1 MNNIVPVNNS
11 ISAQEAFPLEKEVM
25 SWNLEEAI
33 NRCSENFHSF
43 QKSAALLAKDL
54 YIAHEVL
61 AVRGGNRTDDA
72 PVFTWTDFC
81 DAVGISRKTA
91 ALWMKLYDPIE
102 DRVRTPE
109 EIKPLKTINP
119 AVLEDGHEARVAHA
133 MATGERLAGWTQ
145 EDEKEY
151 KKRKANEHFAE
162 LADKWG
168 KKKIKTRTIGR
179 DYFSEAIGNAKQ
191 FARFNLQTKE
201 QSLAQFELFDELTAY
216 LKTFDDPA
224 TRLAAGYN
232 IGLRVREIINDMAS
246 QFEELAQFDSVE
258 VED

>member
-11 ISAQEAFPLEKEVM
+11 ISEAFPLEKEVM

-33 NRCSENFHSF
+33 QRVKPKVESF
-43 QKSAALLAKDL
+43 KRSAQDLAKDL
-54 YIAHEVL
+54 FIAHEAL
-61 AVRGGNRTDDA
+61 ARMGGDRRSENA
-72 PVFTWTDFC
+72 PVFTWSDFC
-81 DAVGISRKTA
+81 DVVGLSRKTA
-91 ALWMKLYDPIE
+91 TLYCRLYDPVQ
-102 DRVRTPE
+102 DRVLDPE

-119 AVLEDGHEARVAHA
+119 AELEDGHEARVAHA